1 MRGGHIKYQ
10 RTVIVIAIYI
20 AVDMVDGTE
29 GLML

>member
-20 AVDMVDGTE
+20 AVDMVE
-29 GLML
+29 MEPKA